1 MAKSIHYNYTD
12 SGVQGVTSLSHDV
25 TVLNFGKDFRVK
37 SDEPNE
43 AVITNITSPIDRP
56 ETFRFAV
63 STVADVYRG
72 TGIEPAY
79 RSPSTKGLSL
89 VVQLA
94 DILNYYDESIDDAK
108 ECYIP
113 MQGHIVLK
121 VPANEAITEQV
132 VDKFVSRLI
141 AGLYSTGT
149 VNPARIKSML
159 RGSLIPTD
167 M

>member
-1 MAKSIHYNYTD
+1 MAKTIHYNYVD
-12 SGVQGVTSLSHDV
+12 SGVSGVTTLSQNV
-25 TVLNFGKDFRVK
+25 SVLNFGKDYRVK

-43 AVITNITSPIDRP
+43 AIITNITSPIDRP

-63 STVADVYRG
+63 STIADVYKS

-79 RSPSTKGLSL
+79 RSANTKGLSL
-89 VVQLA
+89 VVQLS
-94 DILNYYDESIDDAK
+94 DVLNYYDETIDDAK

-121 VPANEAITEQV
+121 VPANEAITADMV
-132 VDKFVSRLI
+132 KSFVSRLL
-141 AGLYSTGT
+141 AGLYSTGST
-149 VNPARIKSML
+149 NSDRLKSML